1 MRKKLRRREF
11 IAFLFV
17 SLWGVIGHFIFG
29 WSGGNPFL
37 GSIFAV
43 NESTWEH
50 MKLLYLPL
58 FLFAMLEYISLDES
72 LGNFFAARFAAALL
86 GLVAI
91 PVVFYALNG
100 AFGKTP
106 DWLNIAL
113 FFLAAALSSC
123 AAYFLLTSFCLRSRV
138 LQLPAFLFF
147 WLFLTL
153 FVYFT
158 YRPPMLPLFRDPVSG
173 LYGIPRP

>member
-1 MRKKLRRREF
+1 MRNKLRRREF

-17 SLWGVIGHFIFG
+17 SLWGVIGHFIFD
-29 WSGGNPFL
+29 WSGENPFL
-37 GSIFAV
+37 GAIFAV

-58 FLFAMLEYISLDES
+58 FLFAMLEYISLGES
-72 LGNFFAARFAAALL
+72 IGNFFAARFAAALL
-86 GLVAI
+86 GLATI
-91 PVVFYALNG
+91 PMIFYTLNS

-113 FFLAAALSSC
+113 FFFAAALSSC
-123 AAYFLLTSFCLRSRV
+123 AAYFLLTSFCLRSRF
-138 LQLPAFLFF
+138 LQLPAFLLF
-147 WLFLTL
+147 WLLLAL
-153 FVYFT
+153 FIYFT